1 MGASADQVQAAFQQT
16 DRVIDESMARRVAN
30 VVSAYGSLENAALGM
45 QNDDA
50 MDLFCAL
57 LTYRAALLE
66 IQTPTLRIA
75 RYRRE
80 ANAHRARALVDSE
93 HAAEYHGK
101 AQHRTNNGEHDTA
114 DRFYGMARAATA
126 CMVKGADAASAL
138 DAKADRMEAD
148 ITRRRAFA
156 DHAVAMVGGR
166 S

>member
-1 MGASADQVQAAFQQT
+1 MSLAADQVQAAFQQT

-30 VVSAYGSLENAALGM
+30 VVTAYGSLENAALGM

-50 MDLFCAL
+50 TDLFCAL

-80 ANAHRARALVDSE
+80 ADAQRARALVDSE
-93 HAAEYHGK
+93 QAAEYHGK
-101 AQHRTNNGEHDTA
+101 AQDRSNKGEHDLA
-114 DRFYGMARAATA
+114 DRFYRMAHAATA
-126 CMVKGADAASAL
+126 CMVRATDAASAL

-166 S
+166 